1 MAERKVLIK
10 YFPKNFDHE
19 RIVKRGRG
27 KDKLMMVRNMLPMS
41 LRCNT
46 CHNYLYIGTK
56 FNMRM
61 EICNEEMYL
70 GIKVFRFY
78 FKCTTCYA
86 EITFKTD
93 PKNHD
98 YVVETGATRNYEA
111 IKDAQHAEKY
121 LKKLK
126 TDEKEGDSM
135 KYLESRTYDSK
146 REMDLMEALEDIKNL
161 NKRQAIIDPEDLLKN
176 LIYEEE
182 QEEKFAE
189 E

>member
-1 MAERKVLIK
+1 MMIWCGHLKELVYNNMAERKVLIK
-10 YFPKNFDHE
+10 YYPKNFNHE
-19 RIVKRGRG
+19 LIVKRGRG

-46 CHNYLYIGTK
+46 CANYLYIGTK

-61 EICNEEMYL
+61 EICNEEVYL

-78 FKCTTCYA
+78 FKCTYCYA

-98 YVVETGATRNYEA
+98 YVVETGGTRNYEA

-121 LKKLK
+121 MKKLK
-126 TDEKEGDSM
+126 ANEK
-135 KYLESRTYDSK
+135 
-146 REMDLMEALEDIKNL
+146 
-161 NKRQAIIDPEDLLKN
+161 
-176 LIYEEE
+176 
-182 QEEKFAE
+182 
-189 E
+189 

>member
-10 YFPKNFDHE
+10 YFPKNFDHS

-46 CHNYLYIGTK
+46 CANYLYIGTK

-61 EICNEEMYL
+61 EICNEQTYL

-78 FKCTTCYA
+78 FKCTYCYG

-98 YVVETGATRNYEA
+98 YVVETGGTRNYQA
-111 IKDAQHAEKY
+111 IKDAQQAEIY
-121 LKKLK
+121 LKRLK
-126 TDEKEGDSM
+126 VHEKEENSM
-135 KYLESRTYDSK
+135 KYL
-146 REMDLMEALEDIKNL
+146 
-161 NKRQAIIDPEDLLKN
+161 
-176 LIYEEE
+176 
-182 QEEKFAE
+182 
-189 E
+189 